1 MRKSIAGGLAAILLA
16 TTTAAI
22 ADDDWVAR
30 SNEHAQVVLELLA
43 EFSPEGAGSLGV
55 DGLDEEISDMTEG
68 SYERSLKASKELLA
82 ELKRRREAETHA
94 KVKQDLGILIQAVE
108 DNILSNLSSRVR
120 DMVVEE
126 RELAGAMPL
135 SDVKIAGEEVLKNIR
150 ALIESNTVRDV

>member
-22 ADDDWVAR
+22 ADDDGVAS

-55 DGLDEEISDMTEG
+55 DGLDEEISDLTEG
-68 SYERSLKASKELLA
+68 SYERSLAASKQLLA

-108 DNILSNLSSRVR
+108 DNIYTSELNRARMLPYLYMSQMVYFGVR
-120 DMVVEE
+120 
-126 RELAGAMPL
+126 G
-135 SDVKIAGEEVLKNIR
+135 
-150 ALIESNTVRDV
+150 LIDPKVDRDR